1 MKSVK
6 YHTVGTFP
14 KSTRK
19 IVETQTK
26 SIFLAHK
33 YTCNW
38 VIHNVYLTINITK
51 EMFIIWKP
59 QNSKVH
65 HIQYVTMSMSIKQQT
80 LELKVPYTFDRIITR
95 CIIR

>member
-33 YTCNW
+33 YTT
-38 VIHNVYLTINITK
+38 YFPG
-51 EMFIIWKP
+51 EE
-59 QNSKVH
+59 
-65 HIQYVTMSMSIKQQT
+65 YVLQ
-80 LELKVPYTFDRIITR
+80 
-95 CIIR
+95 